1 MTAVPVSA
9 FKQSRKYMTILTDKT
24 AIVTGAS
31 SGIGREAAKLFAQEG
46 ASVVVVARRA
56 AELNALVDEIVDAG
70 GKAVALAG
78 DVKDERCAKEAV
90 ALAVGRFSGLDISFN
105 NAGTMGAL
113 GSITDITAEGWR
125 DTLDT
130 NLTSAFFAA
139 KYQIPV
145 MLKRRQAS
153 LIFTSSFVGYSVG
166 FPGMA
171 AYAASKAA
179 LVGLTRTLAAEYS
192 PLGLRVNALMP
203 GGTDTEMGREA
214 ASTPEQK
221 AFVESI
227 HAMKRMATP
236 KEIAMSALYL
246 ASDLSSFVTGT
257 TLFVD
262 GGVSI
267 TRT

>member
-1 MTAVPVSA
+1 MNLLA
-9 FKQSRKYMTILTDKT
+9 DKI

-31 SGIGREAAKLFAQEG
+31 SGIGREAAKLFAKEG
-46 ASVVVVARRA
+46 ASVVLVARRA
-56 AELNALVDEIVDAG
+56 AQLNALVDEIGEFG
-70 GKAVALAG
+70 GKAIALAG

-90 ALAVGRFSGLDISFN
+90 ELAVGRFGGLDVAFN
-105 NAGTMGAL
+105 NAATMGAL
-113 GSITDITAEGWR
+113 GSVTDITLDGWR
-125 DTLDT
+125 DTLET
-130 NLTSAFFAA
+130 NLTSAFLGA
-139 KYQIPV
+139 KYQIPA
-145 MLKRRQAS
+145 LLARKHGS
-153 LIFTSSFVGYSVG
+153 LIFTSSFVGHTVG

-179 LVGLTRTLAAEYS
+179 LVGLTKTLAAEYGPS
-192 PLGLRVNALMP
+192 GLRVNVLMP

-227 HAMKRMATP
+227 HALKRMANP
-236 KEIAMSALYL
+236 EEIAKSALYL

-257 TLFVD
+257 ALLVE